1 MCWTGFSLLYVGI
14 HGLIDRFET
23 GPRVLVDLVCVCVCV
38 CVCARARAR
47 VCVCVC
53 VCVRVCVCVCVQMSV
68 CVCHI
73 EDARARASACSQH
86 ACLIS
91 SNIFEGS
98 YVSAPTNPYD
108 CKHAYRYLPFQTKC
122 MYEYMFI
129 YMYA

>member
-23 GPRVLVDLVCVCVCV
+23 GPRVLVDL
-38 CVCARARAR
+38 